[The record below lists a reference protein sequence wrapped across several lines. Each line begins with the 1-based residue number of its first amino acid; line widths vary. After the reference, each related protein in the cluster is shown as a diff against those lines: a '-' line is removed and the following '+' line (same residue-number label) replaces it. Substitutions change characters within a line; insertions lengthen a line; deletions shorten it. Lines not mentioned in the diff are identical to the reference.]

1 MFFIVF
7 DDFRIKISLYHIL
20 QWFVLLL
27 LKPLIKVNYC
37 SWRSS
42 RWVVVMSSSSRWVI
56 QITCLTEGPKQPF
69 ICSDEGEPWFEQN
82 SLIWF
87 PCESIQER
95 SLSVVSSVTI
105 PPLNLKIWRLTSSLT
120 LEKSPLLVNS
130 ATILAVTTVVWS
142 ITCFHTPARNLLPA
156 SNATTPA
163 KGLVIWRCI
172 WKSIKRN
179 SIPNW

>member
-1 MFFIVF
+1 MDRAGFFPAGRGKGQNLRGGAGQNLNISADL
-7 DDFRIKISLYHIL
+7 DD
-20 QWFVLLL
+20 LL
-27 LKPLIKVNYC
+27 N
-37 SWRSS
+37 
-42 RWVVVMSSSSRWVI
+42 
-56 QITCLTEGPKQPF
+56 
-69 ICSDEGEPWFEQN
+69 EGEPWFEQN

-87 PCESIQER
+87 ACESIQER
-95 SLSVVSSVTI
+95 SLSVVTI

-172 WKSIKRN
+172 WNNFSQNCPFKMASPTVAKFVPFHDRCFGKIFSTLFTNLRF
-179 SIPNW
+179 